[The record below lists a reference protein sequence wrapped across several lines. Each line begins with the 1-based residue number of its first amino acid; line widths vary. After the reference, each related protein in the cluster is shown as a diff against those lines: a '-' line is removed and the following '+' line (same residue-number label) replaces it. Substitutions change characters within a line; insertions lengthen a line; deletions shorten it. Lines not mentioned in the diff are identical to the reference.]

1 MRTYMARL
9 GSFQFGMDT
18 AAFQDLQR
26 SSAYRWEAKNR
37 IGRQPAMQ
45 NTGRNADTISLS
57 GTIYPHWRGGLGQIG
72 ALRDMAATGEPFPL
86 VYAFETSGQYCGLW
100 CIESIDETRTAFL
113 DGGAPRKIDFKLTLK
128 EYGED
133 AGLSEQLPAFA
144 ADVAD
149 VLDSEDVTDQVD
161 ADDTQDQAEEME
173 AEVEQVQTQPEAV
186 AILPKV
192 AATAQEVTSAISG
205 GINKVLNSDA
215 MRMAKT
221 AVATVSQLKTTA
233 ANLQGSVKVL
243 QAAINNPANL
253 VSALGTMSNAASAA
267 TDVMRSTTQKLGIT
281 APAFNGAS
289 PASLHSRQ
297 IASSIDAVNK
307 FASAAESIGNTANK
321 LKGLV

>member
-9 GSFQFGMDT
+9 GDFQFGIDT
-18 AAFQDLQR
+18 AAFTDLQR

-45 NTGRNADTISLS
+45 NVGRGADTISLS
-57 GTIYPHWRGGLGQIG
+57 GTIYPHWRGGLGQMA
-72 ALRDMAATGEPFPL
+72 ALRDMAATGEPQPL

-100 CIESIDETRTAFL
+100 CIESIEETRTILFEN
-113 DGGAPRKIDFKLTLK
+113 GAPRKIDFRVTLK

-133 AGLSEQLPAFA
+133 AGLAELLPAFA
-144 ADVAD
+144 ADVED
-149 VLDSEDVTDQVD
+149 VLDSEDVDDQVD
-161 ADDTQDQAEEME
+161 ADETELEAEEIE
-173 AEVEQVQTQPEAV
+173 AEVEAVETQPEAV

-192 AATAQEVTSAISG
+192 AATAQEVTASISG

-221 AVATVSQLKTTA
+221 AVATVNQLKTTA
-233 ANLQGSVKVL
+233 ANLQNSVKGL

-253 VSALGTMSNAASAA
+253 VGALGNMSNAASAA
-267 TDVMRSTTQKLGIT
+267 TDVMRSTTAKLGVV

-289 PASLHSRQ
+289 LDSLHARQ
-297 IASSIDAVNK
+297 ITSSVNAVNK
-307 FASAAESIGNTANK
+307 FASAAESIGNAATK
-321 LKGLV
+321 LRGLV